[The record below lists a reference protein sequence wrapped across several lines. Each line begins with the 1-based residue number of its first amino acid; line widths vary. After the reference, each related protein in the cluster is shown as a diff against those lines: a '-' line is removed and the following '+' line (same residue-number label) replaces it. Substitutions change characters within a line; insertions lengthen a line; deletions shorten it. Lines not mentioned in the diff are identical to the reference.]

1 METVEMSAAP
11 FPRGVPV
18 ARGEFQINS
27 FTRAWDDSCEVSQ
40 QIRDSSG
47 PGKYMVTNLVPKEA
61 AAAKLAQVNPTIL
74 GREGFGFNNSR
85 IDDDSRIRNEATQA
99 GRQRCPLHV
108 QSRPFATVP
117 YMGNGRGNPDVESSL
132 IYSEFARI
140 ERPCGTVTETFFDGQ
155 FVPLVPHLAA
165 HIQNPANLIPE
176 VAASGWI
183 RSGVPSRQFVRDL
196 NL

>member
-1 METVEMSAAP
+1 MSVAP

-18 ARGEFQINS
+18 ARGEFAMNE
-27 FTRAWDDSCEVSQ
+27 FTRVRDDGCEVAQ
-40 QIRDSSG
+40 QTRDSSG
-47 PGKYMVTNLVPKEA
+47 PGRYQVTNLTPAQA
-61 AAAKLAQVNPTIL
+61 AAARVEYPNPTML
-74 GREGFGFNNSR
+74 GREGFGFNNQR
-85 IDDDSRIRNEATQA
+85 IDDDSRLRQEATQA
-99 GRQRCPLHV
+99 GRQRCPLHP

-155 FVPLVPHLAA
+155 FTPLVPHLAA

-176 VAASGWI
+176 VASQGWV
-183 RSGVPSRQFVRDL
+183 RSGIPSRQFVRDL
-196 NL
+196 NC

>member
-61 AAAKLAQVNPTIL
+61 GAAKLAQVNPTIL
-74 GREGFGFNNSR
+74 GREGFGLNNSR

-99 GRQRCPLHV
+99 GRQRCPLRSGSAA
-108 QSRPFATVP
+108 QRGGGRRCPARCPAQPGAQACPRAAGCQRPEPLLWPSLWWAASRQK
-117 YMGNGRGNPDVESSL
+117 GRGGGE
-132 IYSEFARI
+132 EE
-140 ERPCGTVTETFFDGQ
+140 ER
-155 FVPLVPHLAA
+155 
-165 HIQNPANLIPE
+165 E
-176 VAASGWI
+176 V
-183 RSGVPSRQFVRDL
+183 
-196 NL
+196 